1 MIFDKLFEILKNI
14 QYKIS
19 NVIEQYHYKYEQSFG
34 IIRNS
39 TRDIKVYCIKLLND
53 LKEKMNIKDIINN
66 EQIFLDFDKAYK
78 KLGKLQNDNFRYRY
92 STYTEFNQVIPEL
105 IKNMVNEINQKI
117 TSSLNQILND
127 QNFEYILTQIN
138 MKTVKSF
145 EKVEIDKEILS
156 HIKNNYDDYTQKRL
170 TMNYIFDNYENK
182 FNDNFEIIKINSKN
196 GRKTL
201 GPEDISLTN
210 LTFDLNSNAF
220 KDYILNLAKKIYNI
234 IYDPYE
240 KDIDIK
246 IQNDI
251 LNASYIILDSNNHK
265 LYDIKKDYDSE
276 KTVINYLYKMPKKN

>member
-1 MIFDKLFEILKNI
+1 
-14 QYKIS
+14 
-19 NVIEQYHYKYEQSFG
+19 
-34 IIRNS
+34 
-39 TRDIKVYCIKLLND
+39 
-53 LKEKMNIKDIINN
+53 MNIKDIINN

-127 QNFEYILTQIN
+127 QNYDYILTQIN

-182 FNDNFEIIKINSKN
+182 FNDNFEIIKIHNKD

-201 GPEDISLTN
+201 GPDNISLTN
-210 LTFDLNSNAF
+210 LNSNVF
-220 KDYILNLAKKIYNI
+220 NNNILNLAKKFI
-234 IYDPYE
+234 I
-240 KDIDIK
+240 
-246 IQNDI
+246 
-251 LNASYIILDSNNHK
+251 
-265 LYDIKKDYDSE
+265 
-276 KTVINYLYKMPKKN
+276 